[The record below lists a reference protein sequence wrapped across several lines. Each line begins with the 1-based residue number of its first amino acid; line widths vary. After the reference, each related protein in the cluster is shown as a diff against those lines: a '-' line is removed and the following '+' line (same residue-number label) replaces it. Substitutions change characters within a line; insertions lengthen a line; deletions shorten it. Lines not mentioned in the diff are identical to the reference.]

1 MLVVGLNEVVPCLPL
16 LLILRSRV
24 LQFAAPIREPVADL
38 DVRESCGIGQVLLL
52 CPGGVRVLLALHQPL
67 LQSPLDV
74 GRKQL
79 LRVLVL
85 AAQCGPG
92 SPTVVVNEHQIN
104 SM

>member
-16 LLILRSRV
+16 LLILISRV

-38 DVRESCGIGQVLLL
+38 DVRESSGIGQVLLL
-52 CPGGVRVLLALHQPL
+52 CPGGVRVLPALHQPL
-67 LQSPLDV
+67 LQSSLDV
-74 GRKQL
+74 GREQL

-92 SPTVVVNEHQIN
+92 SPAVVVNEHQIN
-104 SM
+104 SE